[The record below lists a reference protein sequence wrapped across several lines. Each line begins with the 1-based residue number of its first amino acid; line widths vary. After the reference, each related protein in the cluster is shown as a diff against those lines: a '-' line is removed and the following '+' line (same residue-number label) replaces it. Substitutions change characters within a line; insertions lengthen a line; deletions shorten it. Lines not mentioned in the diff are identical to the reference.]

1 MKRIHFVVAVVLAVL
16 ALSSCT
22 NTDYKNVI
30 PANAPLVMEVDIRS
44 IAEQSEFQQSKT
56 MKELEKGLSLVV
68 SAVGNFILSLCFLL
82 PVLEAPAAQQA
93 LEYGLIDE
101 IIAPRR

>member
-1 MKRIHFVVAVVLAVL
+1 MKKIQLIAALVLAVL

-30 PANAPLVMEVDIRS
+30 PANAPLVMEIDIRS

-56 MKELEKGLSLVV
+56 MKDLDKSLSLVV
-68 SAVGNFILSLCFLL
+68 SKKD
-82 PVLEAPAAQQA
+82 LETVKK
-93 LEYGLIDE
+93 
-101 IIAPRR
+101 